1 MFGFGLP
8 LMFPEPPAYE
18 AGAGASYAQ
27 TLAQR
32 GQRQSFRLVVLGWVL
47 IVAAGGF
54 ALLGTSTRSEYQVV
68 KTRDEVTTLRSTPSN
83 WVSAYAGMI
92 YGACAVVAAAVG
104 WQFLDRATDAA
115 LLASAATMALGRLTN
130 ADDVGADI
138 KAYELCVEAKA
149 GWLEGRMNHDRIAAM
164 ANHFFPDS
172 AKNDGR
178 NGSPANGGR

>member
-47 IVAAGGF
+47 IIAAGGF
-54 ALLGTSTRSEYQVV
+54 ALRGTSVQAEYKVV
-68 KTRDEVTTLRSTPSN
+68 EAKGKLTTIESPTPN
-83 WVSAYAGMI
+83 WWSAYAGMI
-92 YGACAVVAAAVG
+92 YGSCAVVAAAVG

-115 LLASAATMALGRLTN
+115 LLASAATMALGRLTR
-130 ADDVGADI
+130 ADDISADI

-172 AKNDGR
+172 VQKDGR
-178 NGSPANGGR
+178 NGSPANGG